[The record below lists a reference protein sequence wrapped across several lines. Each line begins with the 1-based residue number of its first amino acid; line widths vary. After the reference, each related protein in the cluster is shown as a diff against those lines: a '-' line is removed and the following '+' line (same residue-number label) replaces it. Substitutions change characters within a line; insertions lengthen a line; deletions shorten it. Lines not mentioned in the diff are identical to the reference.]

1 MKTWQIALIVCGA
14 LLLLIIMFLVFARM
28 LNKKNNKKLQNNL
41 KKIQQ
46 EKEDFENSVKISLND
61 SSKEKH
67 EENKQPVVEDY
78 LSSEEFEDNQE
89 EENNAESFLEEIEL
103 NESFS
108 NSLFNEKEERESI
121 LRKKRDE
128 DFQEFMNEHA
138 YSRKILDQNLIA
150 KIKNLPPEMKAIILN
165 SVFDKFDD
173 NK

>member
-108 NSLFNEKEERESI
+108 NSLFNEKEERENI